1 MLENVTTLESNKV
14 ISLNSKKT
22 KEPSVK
28 ELCQDEDIATL
39 FRLVCQYDLRKQAI
53 AAIEKRLF
61 DIRSMWFPDSNHFF
75 ILEGAWIGLF
85 GLCWLPAGSV
95 SVLQSPFRSNGTVTR
110 RNHLQLLTFIK
121 KGLLWVEQLS
131 QLPHPLSLIEK
142 VKSPWG
148 SRWNH
153 LIASRGFLSGV
164 QFKTLKLLLLPLSV
178 SFRQWPSL

>member
-61 DIRSMWFPDSNHFF
+61 DIRSM
-75 ILEGAWIGLF
+75 
-85 GLCWLPAGSV
+85 
-95 SVLQSPFRSNGTVTR
+95 
-110 RNHLQLLTFIK
+110 
-121 KGLLWVEQLS
+121 
-131 QLPHPLSLIEK
+131 
-142 VKSPWG
+142 
-148 SRWNH
+148 
-153 LIASRGFLSGV
+153 
-164 QFKTLKLLLLPLSV
+164 
-178 SFRQWPSL
+178 